1 MLQNIQN
8 AGGAAASALKLKAQQ
23 DKLQKLL
30 NEIIVTGNSKNGKV
44 VVKVRG
50 DQTILDI
57 VIDPSLVV
65 FVYENFFKLAKDETD
80 PTRSS
85 DLNARGQKFM
95 ASSIIEAVQDAISK
109 VQGEV
114 VKKMQESGA
123 MGDLMGM
130 LQAASGGQ

>member
-1 MLQNIQN
+1 MLQNLQN
-8 AGGAAASALKLKAQQ
+8 AGSAAANALKLKAQQ

-30 NEIIVTGNSKNGKV
+30 NEIVVTGTSKNGKV
-44 VVKVRG
+44 TVKVRG

-57 VIDPSLVV
+57 AIDPNLVI

-80 PTRSS
+80 SVRSA
-85 DLNARGQKFM
+85 DLNSRGQKFM

-130 LQAASGGQ
+130 LQAASGQ

>member
-8 AGGAAASALKLKAQQ
+8 AGSAVAGAAKLKSQQ
-23 DKLQKLL
+23 EKLQKLL
-30 NEIIVTGNSKNGKV
+30 NEIIVTGTSKNGKV

-57 VIDPSLVV
+57 IIDPSLVV

-80 PTRSS
+80 STRSA
-85 DLNARGQKFM
+85 DLNARGQKFL

-130 LQAASGGQ
+130 LQAASGQ

>member
-1 MLQNIQN
+1 MIQNIQN
-8 AGGAAASALKLKAQQ
+8 AGNAVAGAAKLKAQQ
-23 DKLQKLL
+23 EKLQKLL
-30 NEIIVTGNSKNGKV
+30 NEIIVTGTSKNGKV

-57 VIDPSLVV
+57 IIDPSLVV

-80 PTRSS
+80 PVRSA
-85 DLNARGQKFM
+85 DLNSRGQKFM

-130 LQAASGGQ
+130 LQAASGQ

>member
-1 MLQNIQN
+1 MLQNLQN
-8 AGGAAASALKLKAQQ
+8 AGSAAANALKLKAQQ

-30 NEIIVTGNSKNGKV
+30 NEIVVTGTSKNGKV
-44 VVKVRG
+44 TVKVRG
-50 DQTILDI
+50 DQTSVDI
-57 VIDPSLVV
+57 VIDPNLVI

-80 PTRSS
+80 STRSA
-85 DLNARGQKFM
+85 DLNSRGQKFM

-130 LQAASGGQ
+130 LQAASGQ

>member
-8 AGGAAASALKLKAQQ
+8 AGSAVAGAAKLKSQQ
-23 DKLQKLL
+23 EKLQKLL
-30 NEIIVTGNSKNGKV
+30 NEIIVTGTSKNGKV

-57 VIDPSLVV
+57 IIDPSLVV

-80 PTRSS
+80 STRSV
-85 DLNARGQKFM
+85 DLNARGQKFL

-130 LQAASGGQ
+130 LQAASGQ

>member
-8 AGGAAASALKLKAQQ
+8 AGNAVAGAAKLKAQQ
-23 DKLQKLL
+23 EKLQKLL
-30 NEIIVTGNSKNGKV
+30 NEIIVTGTSKNGKV

-57 VIDPSLVV
+57 IIDPSLVV

-80 PTRSS
+80 PTRSA
-85 DLNARGQKFM
+85 DLNSRGQKFM

-130 LQAASGGQ
+130 LQAASGQ

>member
-8 AGGAAASALKLKAQQ
+8 AGNAVAGAAKLKAQQ
-23 DKLQKLL
+23 EKLQKLL
-30 NEIIVTGNSKNGKV
+30 NEIIVTGTSKNGKV

-57 VIDPSLVV
+57 IIDPSLVV

-80 PTRSS
+80 TTRSA
-85 DLNARGQKFM
+85 DLNSRGQKFM

-130 LQAASGGQ
+130 LQAASGQ

>member
-1 MLQNIQN
+1 MLQNLQN
-8 AGGAAASALKLKAQQ
+8 AGSAAANALKLKAQQ

-30 NEIIVTGNSKNGKV
+30 NEIVVTGTSKNGKV
-44 VVKVRG
+44 TVKVRG

-57 VIDPSLVV
+57 VIDPNLVI

-80 PTRSS
+80 STRSA
-85 DLNARGQKFM
+85 DLNSRGQKFM
-95 ASSIIEAVQDAISK
+95 ASSIIEAVQDAISI
-109 VQGEV
+109 VHGVV

-130 LQAASGGQ
+130 LQAASGQ

>member
-1 MLQNIQN
+1 MLQNLQN
-8 AGGAAASALKLKAQQ
+8 AGSAAANALKLKAQQ

-30 NEIIVTGNSKNGKV
+30 NEIVVTGTSKNGKV
-44 VVKVRG
+44 TVKVRG

-57 VIDPSLVV
+57 VIDPNLVI

-80 PTRSS
+80 STRSA
-85 DLNARGQKFM
+85 DLNSRGQKFM
-95 ASSIIEAVQDAISK
+95 ASTNIEAVQDAISK

-130 LQAASGGQ
+130 LQAASGQ